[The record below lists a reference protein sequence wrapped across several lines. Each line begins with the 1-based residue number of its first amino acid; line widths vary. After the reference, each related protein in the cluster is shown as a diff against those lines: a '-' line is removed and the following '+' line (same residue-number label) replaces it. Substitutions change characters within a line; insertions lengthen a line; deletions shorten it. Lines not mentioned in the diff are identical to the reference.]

1 MAHVDSHQSCC
12 FRTEA
17 TGAKRN
23 TLISVFQSQ
32 SHLIDRKSPSGPTST
47 VMSSAPSWAAPAE
60 SSAGHDLE
68 ISAKSLSFLSPHNND
83 R

>member
-23 TLISVFQSQ
+23 TLISVFQGQ
-32 SHLIDRKSPSGPTST
+32 SHLIDREIALRPYQHGDVIST
-47 VMSSAPSWAAPAE
+47 LLSCSDGIISWT
-60 SSAGHDLE
+60 
-68 ISAKSLSFLSPHNND
+68 
-83 R
+83 

>member
-23 TLISVFQSQ
+23 TLISVFQGQ
-32 SHLIDRKSPSGPTST
+32 SHLIDREIALRSNQHGDVIGTRSEEHTSELQ
-47 VMSSAPSWAAPAE
+47 SQ
-60 SSAGHDLE
+60 
-68 ISAKSLSFLSPHNND
+68 
-83 R
+83 

>member
-1 MAHVDSHQSCC
+1 MAHIDSHQSCC

-32 SHLIDRKSPSGPTST
+32 SHLIDREIALRSYQHGDVIGTLLGCSGRII
-47 VMSSAPSWAAPAE
+47 SWT
-60 SSAGHDLE
+60 
-68 ISAKSLSFLSPHNND
+68 
-83 R
+83 